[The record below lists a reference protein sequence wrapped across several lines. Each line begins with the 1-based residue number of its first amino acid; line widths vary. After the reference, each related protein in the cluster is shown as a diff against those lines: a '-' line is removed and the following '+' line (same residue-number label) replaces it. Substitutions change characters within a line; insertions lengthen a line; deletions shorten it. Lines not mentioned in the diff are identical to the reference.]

1 MLCSSCS
8 GGEAGEA
15 RGESRLGGPGMK
27 FRELAE
33 VFGRLQLSTGRLG
46 AVRIVADLLGRAF
59 IEELEPMVYLLQGQ
73 LRPA

>member
-1 MLCSSCS
+1 
-8 GGEAGEA
+8 
-15 RGESRLGGPGMK
+15 MK